1 VFKVLKKTNILKI
14 LKVLISFTIIFVLYR
29 QLDSKFTDYNIAQNL
44 PLLKKNY
51 FYLSLLFIL
60 MFVQWF
66 VEAQKWRFLLYKVQY
81 LKFGQSIKAIFS
93 GLSISFLTPNRTGEF
108 LGRIIFISKG
118 NRIKASIITFIGNYS
133 QLLTTITIGLIS
145 LFYFPNYFNIDEYL
159 DKNYYYFIIF
169 FTLII
174 SNILYFFTNK
184 IYDFASIFSKKNK
197 YLSQIEVFKIYRK
210 KEFLIAYLYSIFRYL
225 IFIVQYHIA
234 FLIFDIHISLI
245 DFVILKPISILL
257 ITAIPTIS
265 ITDAGVRVSSALAI
279 FALVDISTNIISATI
294 LVWLVN
300 IVTPS
305 LIGLFFFN
313 KLKSQA

>member
-1 VFKVLKKTNILKI
+1 VLKKTNILKI

-29 QLDSKFTDYNIAQNL
+29 QFDSKFADYNMAQNL

-51 FYLSLLFIL
+51 FYLSLLFML
-60 MFVQWF
+60 MFIQWF

-81 LKFGQSIKAIFS
+81 LKLGQSIKAIFS
-93 GLSISFLTPNRTGEF
+93 GLSVSFLTPNRTGEF
-108 LGRIIFISKG
+108 LGRIIFIPKV
-118 NRIKASIITFIGNYS
+118 NRIKASIITFICNYS
-133 QLLTTITIGLIS
+133 QLLTTITIGLVS
-145 LFYFPNYFNIDEYL
+145 LFYLPNYFNIDKHL
-159 DKNYYYFIIF
+159 DKNYYYIIIF

-197 YLSQIEVFKIYRK
+197 YLSQIEVFKIYSK
-210 KEFLIAYLYSIFRYL
+210 KELLIAYLYSMFRYI
-225 IFIVQYHIA
+225 IFIIQYYIA
-234 FLIFDIHISLI
+234 FLIFEVHISLI

-257 ITAIPTIS
+257 VTAIPTVS

-279 FALVDISTNIISATI
+279 FELVDISTNIISATI
-294 LVWLVN
+294 LIWLVN
-300 IVTPS
+300 LVIPS
-305 LIGLFFFN
+305 LIGLLFFN

>member
-1 VFKVLKKTNILKI
+1 MLKKTNILKI

-29 QLDSKFTDYNIAQNL
+29 QFDSKIADYNLAQNL

-60 MFVQWF
+60 MFIQWF

-81 LKFGQSIKAIFS
+81 LKFRQSIKAVFS

-145 LFYFPNYFNIDEYL
+145 LFYFPNYLNIDEYL

-197 YLSQIEVFKIYRK
+197 YLSQIEVFNIYRK

-225 IFIVQYHIA
+225 IFIVQYYIS

-257 ITAIPTIS
+257 ITAIPTVS

-300 IVTPS
+300 IVIPS